1 MIDEVDL
8 IISYRIVLFH
18 SLAHRDSFDRD
29 INCRNPHHSHTML
42 EEKRAE
48 RNWLVVKISW
58 TQLYL
63 SVDPSVTLDDF
74 L

>member
-18 SLAHRDSFDRD
+18 TLAHRDSFDRD
-29 INCRNPHHSHTML
+29 TNCRNPHHSHTML

-48 RNWLVVKISW
+48 RNWLVVKI
-58 TQLYL
+58 L
-63 SVDPSVTLDDF
+63 
-74 L
+74 